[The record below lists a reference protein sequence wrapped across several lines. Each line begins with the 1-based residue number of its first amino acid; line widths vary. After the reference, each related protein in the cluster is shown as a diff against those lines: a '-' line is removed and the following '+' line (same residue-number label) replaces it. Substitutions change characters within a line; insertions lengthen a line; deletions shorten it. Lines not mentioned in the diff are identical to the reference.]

1 MMAVAL
7 IPLTS
12 ATVSANSAGQRHPP
26 RRRARMVKASM
37 KGSPDQGSRI
47 TEIRLAYCKKYGDS
61 M

>member
-1 MMAVAL
+1 MMAGVDPADQRDDEGEQG
-7 IPLTS
+7 
-12 ATVSANSAGQRHPP
+12 GQRHPP

-47 TEIRLAYCKKYGDS
+47 TEIRPAYCKKYGAS